1 MIITQEISQ
10 LCCCF
15 LEYLHIW
22 KIYYSEVIRILPVKS
37 RSTCDEDVLIPQKI
51 KGKLLIICNVEL
63 LLVKLREYVE
73 RCLRLNHT
81 YSRYITERFINVLP
95 LIIDPSSRQE
105 QLICTLISAKAG
117 LNYTLGRN
125 I

>member
-10 LCCCF
+10 LCCCC
-15 LEYLHIW
+15 LEYLHIR

-51 KGKLLIICNVEL
+51 KSELFIICDVEL
-63 LLVKLREYVE
+63 LLVKFREYVE

-81 YSRYITERFINVLP
+81 YSRYIAECFVYILP

-117 LNYTLGRN
+117 LNYTLSRN